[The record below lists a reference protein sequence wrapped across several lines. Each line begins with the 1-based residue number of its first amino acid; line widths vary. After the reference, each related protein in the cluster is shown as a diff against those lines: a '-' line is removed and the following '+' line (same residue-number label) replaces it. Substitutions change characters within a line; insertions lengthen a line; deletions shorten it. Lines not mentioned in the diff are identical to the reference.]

1 MAADHFI
8 SQRPSRQAGIRQSD
22 VARAVRG
29 ALQGGMVISDLV
41 VTRDSVRICAASAGV
56 SGSPS
61 NSWDEVL
68 DDG

>member
-1 MAADHFI
+1 MAADQFRP
-8 SQRPSRQAGIRQSD
+8 QRSARRVGIRQSD

-29 ALQGGMVISDLV
+29 ALQDGMAVGDLV
-41 VTRDSVRICAASAGV
+41 VTRDSVRICATTSTSAGT
-56 SGSPS
+56 SS